1 MKRFIFIILFLLS
14 YQVKAQETFV
24 LKEVNTQKFKQQF
37 EKSNYQ
43 MNVILTYLQENYKAT
58 SEKLNIQLDS
68 DFNNEECGFTMKFEY
83 GIEYTYRNC
92 GEAKPVEE
100 VIVFPRIEKP
110 RLQKWIENIN
120 SIYPMD
126 IKNVWYQGENEYGP
140 ESEEAGCYYKMLT
153 SDKNVTVETWC
164 GS

>member
-1 MKRFIFIILFLLS
+1 M
-14 YQVKAQETFV
+14 Q
-24 LKEVNTQKFKQQF
+24 
-37 EKSNYQ
+37 SNQ
-43 MNVILTYLQENYKAT
+43 NQIVDCFT
-58 SEKLNIQLDS
+58 NI
-68 DFNNEECGFTMKFEY
+68 
-83 GIEYTYRNC
+83 
-92 GEAKPVEE
+92 P
-100 VIVFPRIEKP
+100 
-110 RLQKWIENIN
+110 QKWIENIN